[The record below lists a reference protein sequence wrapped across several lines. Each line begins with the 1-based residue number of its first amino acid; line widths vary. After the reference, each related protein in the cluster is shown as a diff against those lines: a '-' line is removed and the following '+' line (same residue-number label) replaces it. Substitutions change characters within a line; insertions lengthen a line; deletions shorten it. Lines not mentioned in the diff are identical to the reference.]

1 MNEYIYIY
9 RNENFFALCYFFN
22 LFSRF
27 IELGPN
33 LNFIR
38 AHTCNPIKKS
48 AYKPSLATKSTANQ
62 NIE

>member
-9 RNENFFALCYFFN
+9 RNENFFALRYFFN

-33 LNFIR
+33 LV
-38 AHTCNPIKKS
+38 S
-48 AYKPSLATKSTANQ
+48 
-62 NIE
+62 